1 MWAEVFICE
10 SLGRRRWGVD
20 VLREDVD
27 ERGGSEGRKG
37 GEVESGLEGDSVG
50 SVEHGVGCTSS
61 AERVE
66 GTKGLAW

>member
-1 MWAEVFICE
+1 MGAEVFICE
-10 SLGRRRWGVD
+10 SLGRRRWGID

-50 SVEHGVGCTSS
+50 SVEH
-61 AERVE
+61 
-66 GTKGLAW
+66 